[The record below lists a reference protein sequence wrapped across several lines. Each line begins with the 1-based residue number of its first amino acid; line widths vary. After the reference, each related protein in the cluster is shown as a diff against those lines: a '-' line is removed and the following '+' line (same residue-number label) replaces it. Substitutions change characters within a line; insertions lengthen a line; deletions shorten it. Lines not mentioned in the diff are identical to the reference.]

1 MLAGSSP
8 GEPVAALRSA
18 KEIRETFLRFF
29 EEKGHTR
36 VPSASLIPSDPT
48 LLFTNAGMVPF
59 KRVFTG
65 EETRPYKRATTTQKC
80 MRVSGKHNDLEEVGR
95 SPRHHTFFEML
106 GNFSFGDYFKQDA
119 IRFAWE
125 LVTERFGLEPDRLA
139 VTVFREDDEAAAIW
153 EQEIGIPRARIYRL
167 GEADNF
173 WSMGDTGPC
182 GPCSEIYLDRGPVPG
197 VADDDPSKDS
207 GRFLEFWNLVFMQF
221 DRDAGGRLRPL
232 PRPSVDTGAG
242 LERTTQ
248 VLAGLTS
255 NYDTDLFVPIL
266 ARVQDL
272 SGVRLGADAE
282 KDVSLRVVA
291 DHARAVSFLI
301 ADGVLPSN
309 EGRGYVLRR
318 ILRRAARHGVLLG
331 LERPFL
337 HAVSEVVI
345 EEMGDA
351 FPELVERRGFII
363 DRVRREEERFLETLG
378 KGLALLEGE
387 IRELR
392 ARGGSELP
400 GHVLFKLYD
409 TYGFPLDLTQDI
421 LRGQQL
427 SADEA
432 GFRAEM
438 ETQRAR
444 SREAWR
450 GSGDQGVSEVY
461 GRIAADLATQF
472 VGYDTLEH
480 EAEIRALLVGGR
492 LVDEAGDG
500 AEVELVV
507 GETPFYAESG
517 GQVGDRGVIETA
529 GGRVEVR
536 DTQRPSGELVVHRGK
551 VVSGRVRV
559 GELARLAV
567 DREARAATVRNHSG
581 THLLHAALRAV
592 LGSQAV
598 QKGSLVSPERLRF
611 DFTHDAPLTDEQI
624 ERIED
629 LVNGWIEANEPGV
642 VKQMGYRDAI
652 AAGAI
657 AMFTE
662 KYGDRVRVVSFG
674 GVSTELC
681 GGTHAKATG
690 DIGVL
695 QIVAQSAVA
704 AGVRRIEALTG
715 LAALRFVRERER
727 ALRRVGELLR
737 VPPQQAPERV
747 EKLLEERKEKER
759 EIAELKRARHRGP
772 AAVDAQAPPREVGG
786 LRVLVR
792 EVEGVDGKE
801 LRDLVDDLRGQVKSG
816 VVLVASKLDGR
827 VSLALGVTPDLRER
841 VKAGDLVREI
851 AAIVGGKGGGRP
863 DFAQAGGTLPEKLPE
878 AIERLYALLGG
889 AAA

>member
-1 MLAGSSP
+1 M
-8 GEPVAALRSA
+8 SA
-18 KEIRETFLRFF
+18 PRTAREIRETFLRFF
-29 EEKGHTR
+29 ETKGHAR

-65 EETRPYKRATTTQKC
+65 EESRPYKRATTTQKC

-95 SPRHHTFFEML
+95 SARHHTFFEML

-125 LVTERFGLEPDRLA
+125 LVTERFGLDPKRLA
-139 VTVFREDDEAAAIW
+139 VTVFREDDEAASIW
-153 EQEIGIPRARIYRL
+153 EQEIGVPRAQIYRL

-173 WSMGDTGPC
+173 WAMGDTGPC
-182 GPCSEIYLDRGPVPG
+182 GPCTEIYLDRGPVPG
-197 VADDDPSKDS
+197 AVDDDPSKDS

-221 DRDAGGRLRPL
+221 NRDAQGKLTPL

-248 VLAGLTS
+248 VLAGFTS
-255 NYDTDLFVPIL
+255 NYETDLFVPIL
-266 ARVQDL
+266 ARAQEL
-272 SGVRLGADAE
+272 SGVSLGTDPE
-282 KDVSLRVVA
+282 QDVSLRVVA
-291 DHARAVSFLI
+291 DHARAVAFLI
-301 ADGVLPSN
+301 GDGVLPSN

-337 HAVSEVVI
+337 FSVADTVI
-345 EEMGDA
+345 DEMGDV
-351 FPELVERRGFII
+351 FPELSERRAFIT

-392 ARGGSELP
+392 ARGGAELP
-400 GHVLFKLYD
+400 GPVLFKLYD
-409 TYGFPLDLTQDI
+409 TYGFPLDLVQDI
-421 LRGQQL
+421 LRSQQL
-427 SADEA
+427 RADEA
-432 GFRAEM
+432 GFRREM

-444 SREAWR
+444 SREAWK
-450 GSGDQGVSEVY
+450 GSGDQGVAEVY
-461 GRIAADLATQF
+461 GRIAADLATSF

-480 EAEIRALLVGGR
+480 DAEIRALLVAGR
-492 LVDEAGDG
+492 PVEEAAAG
-500 AEVELVV
+500 AEVEVV
-507 GETPFYAESG
+507 TAETPFYAESG
-517 GQVGDRGVIETA
+517 GQVGDRGAIETA
-529 GGRVEVR
+529 GGRIEVH

-551 VVSGRVRV
+551 VTAGRVRV
-559 GELARLAV
+559 GEVAHLAV
-567 DREARAATVRNHSG
+567 DRAAREATVRNHSG

-592 LGSQAV
+592 LGPQAV

-611 DFTHDAPLTDEQI
+611 DFTHDAPLGDDEI

-629 LVNGWIEANEPGV
+629 LVNGWIEANDAGLV
-642 VKQMGYRDAI
+642 RQMAYREAI
-652 AAGAI
+652 DAGAI

-690 DIGVL
+690 DIGLL
-695 QIVAQSAVA
+695 QVVSQSSVA

-715 LAALRFVRERER
+715 LGALRHVREREKL
-727 ALRRVGELLR
+727 LRRVGELLR
-737 VPPQQAPERV
+737 VPAPQAPERV
-747 EKLLEERKEKER
+747 EKLLDERKEKER
-759 EIAELKRARHRGP
+759 EIAELKRARHRAP
-772 AAVDAQAPPREVGG
+772 AAEEQAPPREIAGT
-786 LRVLVR
+786 RVLVR

-816 VVLVASKLDGR
+816 VVLVASKLEGR
-827 VSLALGVTPDLRER
+827 ISLALGVTPDLRDR
-841 VKAGDLVREI
+841 IKAGDLVREI
-851 AAIVGGKGGGRP
+851 AQVVGGKGGGRP
-863 DFAQAGGTLPEKLPE
+863 DFAQAGGNAPEKLPQ
-878 AIERLYALLGG
+878 AIERLYALLAET
-889 AAA
+889 AA